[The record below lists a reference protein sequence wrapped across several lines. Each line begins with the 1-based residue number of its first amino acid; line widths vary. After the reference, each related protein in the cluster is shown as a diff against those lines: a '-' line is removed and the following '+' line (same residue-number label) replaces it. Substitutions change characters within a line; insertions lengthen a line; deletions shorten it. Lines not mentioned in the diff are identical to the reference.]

1 MGSPALMVRN
11 LVADMFGDVGGLGL
25 DLVDVSLMRD
35 LLTDGGQ
42 EFLDAYWTETE
53 QSDSRKDPAR
63 LAGRWAAKEA
73 VMKCLGAGVGE
84 IDPIDVE
91 IITLPSGA
99 PTVVLRAR
107 AAELAHDHNLADCIV
122 SITHEDGWAAA
133 VAIAQRQAHSPPATP
148 SQEGS
153 YSPGD
158 PDV

>member
-1 MGSPALMVRN
+1 MVEN

-25 DLVDVSLMRD
+25 DLVEVSLMRD
-35 LLTDGGQ
+35 LLIDGGQ
-42 EFLDAYWTETE
+42 EFLDAYWTDTE
-53 QSDSRKDPAR
+53 QSDSHKDPAR

-107 AAELAHDHNLADCIV
+107 AAEVAKAQTLADCLV

-133 VAIAQRQAHSPPATP
+133 VAIARRQTLSSSPNP
-148 SQEGS
+148 SREGS
-153 YSPGD
+153 SVPRD